1 MSSRIQDLAGK
12 MNMSMDQFLG
22 EMRKLGCSEPT
33 AMRIWRGTYD
43 DFDDLEDNDVHLSN
57 LRKAAKVLN
66 VMTGNLLTK

>member
-1 MSSRIQDLAGK
+1 MTSRIQQLAK
-12 MNMSMDQFLG
+12 KINMSPDQFLG

-33 AMRIWRGTYD
+33 ALRIWRGAYD
-43 DFDDLEDNDVHLSN
+43 DYDDLEDNDVHLSN